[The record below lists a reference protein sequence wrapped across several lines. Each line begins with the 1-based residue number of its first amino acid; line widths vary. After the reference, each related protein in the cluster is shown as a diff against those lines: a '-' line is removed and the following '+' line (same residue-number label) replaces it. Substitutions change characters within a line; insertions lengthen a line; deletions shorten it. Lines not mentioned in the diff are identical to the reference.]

1 MTLEESTGLVEVV
14 NVYPDSPAEKGGLKD
29 GDKIYQ
35 VDGEDIAGQDLS
47 EVVAKIK
54 GEKGTD
60 VKITVLRDGEEL
72 ELTATRDTIEV
83 KTVSYEMKEN
93 QIGYIRVSEFD
104 TITYDQF
111 KEALDDLEKQGMQGL
126 IVDLRNNPGGS
137 LDTVTNMLRLLL
149 PEGTIVSTKDKNGKT
164 DEITCDGTHE
174 FKKPMAVL
182 VNQYSASASEIF
194 SGAVQDYGTAKIVG
208 VTTYGKGVVQQLM
221 DLGDGTCLKVTIAE
235 YYTPHGRSI
244 NGKGVEPDVKVEYQ
258 YDEENP
264 KADNQLDQALSTVQ
278 GEISE
283 STQNR

>member
-1 MTLEESTGLVEVV
+1 
-14 NVYPDSPAEKGGLKD
+14 
-29 GDKIYQ
+29 
-35 VDGEDIAGQDLS
+35 
-47 EVVAKIK
+47 
-54 GEKGTD
+54 
-60 VKITVLRDGEEL
+60 
-72 ELTATRDTIEV
+72 
-83 KTVSYEMKEN
+83 
-93 QIGYIRVSEFD
+93 
-104 TITYDQF
+104 
-111 KEALDDLEKQGMQGL
+111 
-126 IVDLRNNPGGS
+126 
-137 LDTVTNMLRLLL
+137 
-149 PEGTIVSTKDKNGKT
+149 
-164 DEITCDGTHE
+164 
-174 FKKPMAVL
+174 MAVL

-258 YDEENP
+258 YDEPDDFEPDVEVEYQYDEENP

>member
-1 MTLEESTGLVEVV
+1 
-14 NVYPDSPAEKGGLKD
+14 
-29 GDKIYQ
+29 
-35 VDGEDIAGQDLS
+35 
-47 EVVAKIK
+47 
-54 GEKGTD
+54 
-60 VKITVLRDGEEL
+60 
-72 ELTATRDTIEV
+72 
-83 KTVSYEMKEN
+83 MKEN

-104 TITYDQF
+104 TVTYDQF
-111 KEALDDLEKQGMQGL
+111 KEALDDLENQGMQGL
-126 IVDLRNNPGGS
+126 VVDLRNNPGGS

-194 SGAVQDYGTAKIVG
+194 SGAVQD
-208 VTTYGKGVVQQLM
+208 
-221 DLGDGTCLKVTIAE
+221 LGDGTCLKVTIAE
-235 YYTPHGRSI
+235 YYTPNGRSI